1 MNTDIEVKT
10 AYAIMSEYDKKK
22 SDPDIVFLY
31 DIRNMYEIYITKETA
46 EKMLKEYEE
55 DIFNDI
61 LEEAQKKFIATEE
74 TLEIDILRQ
83 QDEFIS
89 DLKSRI
95 KLYVNPV
102 NLTME

>member
-1 MNTDIEVKT
+1 MK
-10 AYAIMSEYDKKK
+10 YK
-22 SDPDIVFLY
+22 
-31 DIRNMYEIYITKETA
+31 
-46 EKMLKEYEE
+46 E

-74 TLEIDILRQ
+74 HFEIDILRQ
-83 QDEFIS
+83 QYEFIS

-95 KLYVNPV
+95 KLYINPV